1 MKKKNEETQM
11 FNILPNDCQ
20 CDFCGKEPFK
30 GYAGLRRHI
39 THTPTCHK
47 KSQQEFGLYAGG
59 IWEDGLTIQQHLEGL
74 KDTST
79 EHDLSQGTLGI
90 EVENFGIHF
99 DDDGIHGDDTPAA
112 SVNHIP
118 QSSRPIFT
126 SDLGNN
132 KKIGHYIE
140 DFDPESHAGAAW
152 GQDTPVF
159 ESLCLKQEQASSHW
173 DPFEDE
179 EKWELA
185 EWLVDNLGQKQTVMI
200 FLILFC
206 LPMSFHYF

>member
-1 MKKKNEETQM
+1 MISIIFRFRAKATIFMGKTGK
-11 FNILPNDCQ
+11 FLILLTGVQ
-20 CDFCGKEPFK
+20 SFSESF
-30 GYAGLRRHI
+30 
-39 THTPTCHK
+39 
-47 KSQQEFGLYAGG
+47 FGCC
-59 IWEDGLTIQQHLEGL
+59 
-74 KDTST
+74 
-79 EHDLSQGTLGI
+79 TLDI
-90 EVENFGIHF
+90 EVENFGICF
-99 DDDGIHGDDTPAA
+99 DNDGIHGDDTPAA

-140 DFDPESHAGAAW
+140 DFDPESHASAAW

-159 ESLCLKQEQASSHW
+159 ESLCLKQEQASSCW

-179 EKWELA
+179 EEWELA